1 MPRCRARAAGVRAT
15 APEPPGFPTWEIPG
29 GYGRLWSFFFFHIVA
44 RLPTHVRALRAL
56 RRVVHA
62 LARCAAGAYARWSTD
77 DQDWPQ
83 PRL

>member
-1 MPRCRARAAGVRAT
+1 MLDDQYTKRVSLDFGT
-15 APEPPGFPTWEIPG
+15 
-29 GYGRLWSFFFFHIVA
+29 SFRVFFFHIVA
-44 RLPTHVRALRAL
+44 RLPTHVRALRAP